1 MNSQNGFQI
10 TLKNCHDILSSRI
23 RSNRFSSPGRRGV
36 RDEVRSGQ
44 FIKAT
49 AVSTEKAVEVMKF
62 MKRQIEVTMFAVG
75 AKEIGEPALS
85 LSKG

>member
-1 MNSQNGFQI
+1 
-10 TLKNCHDILSSRI
+10 
-23 RSNRFSSPGRRGV
+23 
-36 RDEVRSGQ
+36 
-44 FIKAT
+44 
-49 AVSTEKAVEVMKF
+49 MKF